1 MSTDSELQIVGPRD
15 QFPKVTLIEP
25 TETGYLML
33 ALEVDRRP
41 PIGFFVESEK
51 KTRLIAELKA
61 FAQRALTDPT
71 VVEATVFKALLIPPG
86 RGALL
91 KERPHVAVARFD
103 LVLLVEFVTLEA
115 AQSFRDSASW
125 SETLTMAAEGA
136 RKTLSVAASNAR
148 RIGPVDHTRDGVFLF
163 NYFYA
168 DSLDINL
175 KVWKYTAGWFQDQ
188 TGLDNSTLFLPEG
201 DDEDIPYT
209 VINHC
214 RWEKLSDI
222 LPSLVFNR
230 TFRPFVLANFEKNS
244 TAAMPVLYRLA

>member
-1 MSTDSELQIVGPRD
+1 MSGNNELQIVGPRD

-41 PIGFFVESEK
+41 PIGFFVQSEK
-51 KTRLIAELKA
+51 KTRLIAALKA
-61 FAQRALTDPT
+61 FAKEAITHAT

-91 KERPHVAVARFD
+91 KERPHVEVARFD
-103 LVLLVEFVTLEA
+103 LVVLIEFETLEA
-115 AQSFRDSASW
+115 ARSFRGSASW
-125 SETLTMAAEGA
+125 NEMLGLAEKDA

-148 RIGPVDHTRDGVFLF
+148 RIGPVDHSRDGVFLF

-214 RWEKLSDI
+214 RWDKLSDI
-222 LPSLVFNR
+222 LPSLIFNR